1 MDRES
6 KIREYLKTLDYV
18 DIANSTFL
26 FGVDF
31 DNDSIEHIMAMIMS
45 LYINVKNLKSIIDR
59 NFKPVDGEL
68 LPKDPTVQAMII
80 RDYYAK
86 ESALNKVLNND
97 DVYTAFID
105 FAKKEHES
113 SHLGK

>member
-31 DNDSIEHIMAMIMS
+31 DNDSIDQIMKSISALYMNVMS
-45 LYINVKNLKSIIDR
+45 LKDLIDR
-59 NFKPVDGEL
+59 DFKPVGGEL
-68 LPKDPTVQAMII
+68 LPKDPETQSIII
-80 RDYYAK
+80 RDYNAK
-86 ESALNKVLNND
+86 ESALYKVLNND
-97 DVYTAFID
+97 DVYSAFID
-105 FAKKEHES
+105 FAKKERES
-113 SHLGK
+113 GHLGK